1 MNSDTVCSFIK
12 TTVSQDQVATEDPSN
27 QDLHYF

>member
-12 TTVSQDQVATEDPSN
+12 TTVSQDQVATEGPFD
-27 QDLHYF
+27 QDLHHF